1 MVFLRAYLREKCSFR
16 ESRAKFTPCGFG
28 VNRTLTPVPAADLRA
43 LNLIAL
49 NLI

>member
-1 MVFLRAYLREKCSFR
+1 MLIPEIATQ
-16 ESRAKFTPCGFG
+16 FTPCGFG
-28 VNRTLTPVPAADLRA
+28 VNRTLTPTPAAHLGA

>member
-1 MVFLRAYLREKCSFR
+1 VLIFGKNAFR
-16 ESRAKFTPCGFG
+16 ESRAQFTPCGFG
-28 VNRTLTPVPAADLRA
+28 VNRTLTPVPAAHLGV